1 MLGAITEFITLYD
14 ETDDEHSDLKE
25 TLGHLQKRF
34 KYGLPS
40 ETDVILFEL
49 GFADRV
55 IAQEIKNTLQLSG
68 RNRQVI
74 FLSLRGQQDALF
86 ETIQQFPSYYSE
98 KAKILLGS

>member
-1 MLGAITEFITLYD
+1 VLGAITEFITLHE
-14 ETDDEHSDLKE
+14 ETNDEHSYLKE

-49 GFADRV
+49 GFSDRV
-55 IAQEIKNTLQLSG
+55 IAQEIKNILQLSG
-68 RNRQVI
+68 RNRQVV
-74 FLSLRGQQDALF
+74 FSSLRRQQDVLF